1 MLSRSSILHL
11 LNVRQ
16 FELLSITKYLMKNR
30 QSKTTYRS
38 KQQTF
43 QGLDNVYESYSFCIF
58 VLDSAKLLAAE
69 ICS

>member
-1 MLSRSSILHL
+1 
-11 LNVRQ
+11 
-16 FELLSITKYLMKNR
+16 MKNR

-43 QGLDNVYESYSFCIF
+43 QGLDNVYESCSFCIL
-58 VLDSAKLLAAE
+58 VVDSAKLFAVE